1 MLKRTMSEAENR
13 IKELAKKIGNGKPIT
28 NEGVRTQD
36 LVKKIRKLNEQGE
49 EEKEIG
55 GIGGEDG
62 IEEPQGVEQTE
73 RVNKETPNDLAG
85 EKERLNNALRDF
97 NVVVDFDDEQF
108 KVYDDLVFSSGTI
121 DGVLE
126 FAMKVTPND
135 AENGIIINYDRDD
148 FDMQSDENNDLVAS
162 LEDYQ
167 EKVFEPYWIENIIN
181 TQRR

>member
-1 MLKRTMSEAENR
+1 MSKAENR
-13 IKELAKKIGNGKPIT
+13 IQEISQKVDAMNNRTYPTDLLKE
-28 NEGVRTQD
+28 Q
-36 LVKKIRKLNEQGE
+36 VKKIRKLNEE
-49 EEKEIG
+49 ELGQE
-55 GIGGEDG
+55 
-62 IEEPQGVEQTE
+62 E

-85 EKERLNNALRDF
+85 EKKRLNNALRDF
-97 NVVVDFDDEQF
+97 NVVVDFDDDKF

-126 FAMKVTPND
+126 FVMKVTPND
-135 AENGIIINYDRDD
+135 SENGIIINYDRDD